1 MGRRWARGIGEK
13 NEKSIE
19 NVGTTSVNDSEI
31 KTFEN
36 KDQKPVNDKPI
47 QVQEAIIRKILSEQD
62 IGFIRK
68 INEIE
73 DKQIQRTVCS
83 TMYDVAIQMLKRD
96 KKFEDLKVNELIDK
110 NSQIKETFKVFPER
124 FFFLV

>member
-1 MGRRWARGIGEK
+1 M
-13 NEKSIE
+13 
-19 NVGTTSVNDSEI
+19 GTTSVNDSEI